1 MQDRGWEAFEAVL
14 GHRFADRQLLERA
27 LTHRSCRAE
36 QQSCAH
42 NEQLEFLGDAVLS
55 LILSVFL
62 IRRFPDWSEG
72 ELSRARGRLAS
83 AAALAEAARRIGLG
97 QRLRL
102 GPGEEK
108 SGGREK
114 GKLLANAY
122 EAVTGAIFL
131 DGGLAAAE
139 AFVERTLLLP
149 ELVETAELAR
159 TDHKSALQEWLQ
171 ARRHPPA
178 QYRVLSES
186 GPEHAKLFEVA
197 VMVGDRPLA
206 VSTGRSKKEAEQ
218 RAAALALEQLRQH
231 SEDEQRFDD

>member
-1 MQDRGWEAFEAVL
+1 MADRPWDAFEAVL
-14 GHRFADRQLLERA
+14 GHRFADRGLLERA

-42 NEQLEFLGDAVLS
+42 NEQLEFLGDAVLG
-55 LILSVFL
+55 LVLSAYL
-62 IRRFPDWSEG
+62 IRRFPDWGEG
-72 ELSRARGRLAS
+72 ELSRARSRLAS
-83 AAALAEAARRIGLG
+83 ARALAEAARRIGLG
-97 QRLRL
+97 QQLRL

-122 EAVTGAIFL
+122 EAVAGAIFL
-131 DGGLAAAE
+131 DGGLAAVE

-171 ARRHPPA
+171 ARRQPPA
-178 QYRVLSES
+178 QYRVLRES

-197 VMVGDRPLA
+197 VVVDGQPLA

-218 RAAALALEQLRQH
+218 RAAALALEQLRQNPE
-231 SEDEQRFDD
+231 SEQRMHE

>member
-1 MQDRGWEAFEAVL
+1 MADRPWDAFEAVL
-14 GHRFADRQLLERA
+14 GHRFADRGLLERA

-42 NEQLEFLGDAVLS
+42 NEQLEFLGDAVLG
-55 LILSVFL
+55 LVLSAYL
-62 IRRFPDWSEG
+62 IRRFPDWGEG
-72 ELSRARGRLAS
+72 ELSRARSRLAS
-83 AAALAEAARRIGLG
+83 ARALAEAARRIGLG
-97 QRLRL
+97 QQLRL

-122 EAVTGAIFL
+122 EAVAGAIFL
-131 DGGLAAAE
+131 DGGLAAVE

-171 ARRHPPA
+171 ARRQPPA
-178 QYRVLSES
+178 QYRVLRES

-197 VMVGDRPLA
+197 VVVDGKPLA

-218 RAAALALEQLRQH
+218 RAAALALEQLRQNPE
-231 SEDEQRFDD
+231 SEQRMHE